1 MKVTTEKMP
10 RSMLA
15 LDIELEPTQF
25 EKGLDRAARR
35 LAQKVNIPGFR
46 KGKAPRFVIERY
58 VGREALIE
66 EASNDL
72 MNQSFRDAIKQEQIT
87 PIGDPELVSVDTSD
101 AFRFRVQFPISPSIT
116 LADYRSIRVPL
127 NVEPVT
133 EEMIEQEMI
142 KRRERHVALRELDDP
157 RPVQQGDQVKAKI
170 EIFVGDEPF
179 QQASEGQELPDETII
194 LEPDRLFT
202 EVYEELPGT
211 ELEET
216 REIAVHVPE
225 AFQDERIAG
234 KDTRFKIHVTA
245 IQERVIPEW
254 EELPELEE
262 FEGSL
267 DEFRQQVAKEI
278 EKAVEDAAEKK
289 VVQEFME
296 HVIAQSTYDIADVT
310 IHQMAD
316 RMLTDQEQQ
325 YTRLGITQEQLYQS
339 LGRNR
344 EAFVE
349 DMLPAAEKQVKHS
362 MAIMRIIEQ
371 EHLTVSNE
379 EFEQEVESAVSRYP
393 EEQQEYIRKVIVESH
408 REGVQQA
415 VIDRKL
421 QETMLAIAL
430 GKAADSSDEPEAT
443 VRQMA
448 PTERGAENQDEGTP
462 VQEEMHESQ
471 SEQSE
476 RVEAQEI

>member
-25 EKGLDRAARR
+25 EKGLDHAARR

-46 KGKAPRFVIERY
+46 KGKAPRSLIERY
-58 VGREALIE
+58 VGRQALIE

-72 MNQSFRDAIKQEQIT
+72 MNQSFREAIKQEQIT
-87 PIGDPELVSVDTSD
+87 PIGDPELVSIDTSD
-101 AFRFRVQFPISPSIT
+101 SFRFRVQIPVSPSIT

-133 EEMIEQEMI
+133 EELIEQEMHK
-142 KRRERHVALRELDDP
+142 KREQHIALRELDDP
-157 RPVQQGDQVKAKI
+157 RPVQQGDRVKAKI

-179 QQASEGQELPDETII
+179 QQASEGQELPDEPLI
-194 LEPDRLFT
+194 LEPGRLFP
-202 EVYEELPGT
+202 EIYEELPGT

-216 REIAVHVPE
+216 REIAVHIPE
-225 AFQDERIAG
+225 EFEDERIAG
-234 KDTRFKIHVTA
+234 KDTRFKIHVTS
-245 IQERVIPEW
+245 IQERVVPEW

-267 DEFRQQVAKEI
+267 DEFRQQVAQEL
-278 EKAVEDAAEKK
+278 EKATEDAAEKK

-296 HVIAQSTYDIADVT
+296 QVIAQSTYDIADVT

-316 RMLTDQEQQ
+316 HMLTDQEQQ

-339 LGRNR
+339 LGRKR
-344 EAFVE
+344 EAFLQ
-349 DMLPAAEKQVKHS
+349 DMLPAAEHQVKHS
-362 MAIMRIIEQ
+362 MAIMSIIEQ
-371 EHLTVSNE
+371 EQLTVTDE
-379 EFEQEVESAVSRYP
+379 EFEQEVERAVSRYP
-393 EEQQEYIRKVIVESH
+393 EEQQELVRKAILESH
-408 REGVQQA
+408 REGVRQA
-415 VIDRKL
+415 VMDQKL
-421 QETMLAIAL
+421 QETILAIAL
-430 GKAADSSDEPEAT
+430 GKVADSSEETEAMPQ
-443 VRQMA
+443 VA
-448 PTERGAENQDEGTP
+448 PAESEGDNQEEGSP
-462 VQEEMHESQ
+462 SQEMHESQ
-471 SEQSE
+471 DEQSE